1 MNADKIR
8 KLPCLG
14 WEKTEK
20 LILELAEIRRV

>member
-8 KLPCLG
+8 ILPCLG
-14 WEKTEK
+14 WEKIEK

>member
-14 WEKTEK
+14 WGKIEK
-20 LILELAEIRRV
+20 LILELEEIRRA

>member
-14 WEKTEK
+14 WEKIEK
-20 LILELAEIRRV
+20 LILELTEIIRA

>member
-14 WEKTEK
+14 WGKIEE
-20 LILELAEIRRV
+20 LILELAEIRRT

>member
-14 WEKTEK
+14 WEKIEK
-20 LILELAEIRRV
+20 LILKLAEIRRA

>member
-8 KLPCLG
+8 KLPCLS

>member
-14 WEKTEK
+14 WEKNEE